1 MKKQEILPPPPPTHY
16 NALNISVLG
25 DKFSARKGYV
35 NVG

>member
-1 MKKQEILPPPPPTHY
+1 MKKQEILPPPPQNY

>member
-1 MKKQEILPPPPPTHY
+1 MKKQEILPPPHY